1 MAMVNNIFAV
11 IFGKESNVSRDTNWK
26 MIALRTTIRIVCALL
41 PIVVAMW
48 ISNLAYILQY
58 AGLIGFFIAFFFP
71 TILQLA
77 SQRVCCK
84 TFQEIEDSKKSEK
97 SDKDSAYDSAT
108 CESENRNGDL
118 TSIFEH
124 HDRSSLVVSFT
135 QSVQEGEHLP
145 LLHAK
150 RATSQCKWVYPTPYS
165 TCFSHPACVVV
176 IGLVATSFF
185 LASVVS
191 VFVEPL

>member
-1 MAMVNNIFAV
+1 MAMVNNIFAF
-11 IFGKESNVSRDTNWK
+11 IFGKESNVSRNTNWRI
-26 MIALRTTIRIVCALL
+26 IALRTAIRIVCALL

-58 AGLIGFFIAFFFP
+58 AGLIGFFVSFFFP
-71 TILQLA
+71 TILQLC

-84 TFQEIEDSKKSEK
+84 IFQEMEDFKNSEK

-108 CESENRNGDL
+108 CESEDRNGNL

-124 HDRSSLVVSFT
+124 HDRSSLVVSLT
-135 QSVQEGEHLP
+135 QSVQVGERLP

-150 RATSQCKWVYPTPYS
+150 RATSQCQWVYPTPYS
-165 TCFSHPACVVV
+165 TCFSHPHV
-176 IGLVATSFF
+176 
-185 LASVVS
+185 
-191 VFVEPL
+191 